1 MPKNRSHE
9 TSDENIKKKIHNLE
23 GYNELLIFLNDPV
36 KYNDLEQL
44 EREDFDE
51 ISEKYTNKIEDIL
64 RDEKNMWTKLGYK
77 YNYPD
82 ETKKRLKELLQEEL
96 DRIET
101 FKNPPPEPEPKP
113 EPEPEPEPILSNK
126 DRTLLKQEGFVCNNP
141 ELCGGTRKRRHTKRK
156 KTKRKHQK
164 RKKTKKTRKNKS
176 RRKHR

>member
-126 DRTLLKQEGFVCNNP
+126 DRTLLK
-141 ELCGGTRKRRHTKRK
+141 K
-156 KTKRKHQK
+156 
-164 RKKTKKTRKNKS
+164 
-176 RRKHR
+176 